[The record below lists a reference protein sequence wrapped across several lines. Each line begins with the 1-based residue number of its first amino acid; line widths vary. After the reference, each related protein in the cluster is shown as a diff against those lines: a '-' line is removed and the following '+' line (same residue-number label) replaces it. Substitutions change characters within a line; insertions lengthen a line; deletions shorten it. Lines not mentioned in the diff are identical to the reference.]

1 MILTPIQTLIMIIA
15 IALGSMLT
23 RFLPFVLFPEKKAP
37 SQKLI
42 FLGQAL
48 PPAMMGLL
56 VVYCLKDIKLVSA
69 PYGLPELLAIILIVV
84 LHKWKENVLISIG
97 LGTIFYI
104 ILLNSIFI

>member
-23 RFLPFVLFPEKKAP
+23 RFLPFVLFPETKAP

-104 ILLNSIFI
+104 ILLNFVFI

>member
-15 IALGSMLT
+15 IALGSLLT
-23 RFLPFVLFPEKKAP
+23 RFLPFVLFPETKAH

-56 VVYCLKDIKLVSA
+56 VVYCLKDVKIIHT

-104 ILLNSIFI
+104 ILLNFVFI

>member
-23 RFLPFVLFPEKKAP
+23 RFLPFVLFPETKAP

-56 VVYCLKDIKLVSA
+56 VVYCLKDIKLVST

-104 ILLNSIFI
+104 ILLNFVFI